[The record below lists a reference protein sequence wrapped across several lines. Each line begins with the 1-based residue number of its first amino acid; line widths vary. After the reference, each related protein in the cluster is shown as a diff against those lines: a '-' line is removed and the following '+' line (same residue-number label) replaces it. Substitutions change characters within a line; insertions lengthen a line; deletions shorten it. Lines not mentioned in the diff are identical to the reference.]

1 MTKTAERLLA
11 DNRELAYDIITETKK
26 LQDQSNSYLLL
37 MPTLLRCVRA
47 EGFHKGCQFVVRVFR
62 IMISRDFMVL
72 YVPDVNLLICI
83 ATQERSCL
91 QTQKETSG

>member
-1 MTKTAERLLA
+1 MTNTAERLLA
-11 DNRELAYDIITETKK
+11 DNRELAHDITTETKASRSIK
-26 LQDQSNSYLLL
+26 FIFAAHADTYFG
-37 MPTLLRCVRA
+37 CVGA

-91 QTQKETSG
+91 QTQKET